1 MHRLVKIT
9 FFVFVFSEGKE
20 KKWKTLIKYPE
31 YKETF
36 ANLGKR
42 EDSQEEIFREL
53 ESSACKVYGF
63 KSSTL
68 LNYERKC
75 TFLSMYEKEEKSLDL
90 CMLPLCYEN
99 LKVHIRR
106 PRYIATNVRC
116 GKEM

>member
-53 ESSACKVYGF
+53 ESSVCKV
-63 KSSTL
+63 
-68 LNYERKC
+68 
-75 TFLSMYEKEEKSLDL
+75 
-90 CMLPLCYEN
+90 
-99 LKVHIRR
+99 
-106 PRYIATNVRC
+106 
-116 GKEM
+116 